1 MFTFV
6 QKTMPIKRGN
16 LIMVVKTLYNPHY
29 DRYIEI
35 KLHLSRHEISF
46 HT

>member
-6 QKTMPIKRGN
+6 PKIPNKRGN
-16 LIMVVKTLYNPHY
+16 LGMVVKTLYNPHY

-46 HT
+46 DT